1 MGTFPIFF
9 RLVPIVLVLAA
20 GLHSCG
26 GNGGGG
32 SGGPYLVGAHYYVW
46 YPSNF
51 AQGYLRSALRPAQ
64 TPALGEYSSSDPAVA
79 ERHIALAVAHGI
91 DFFSVDWWPT
101 RPAQNAAIDAG
112 LLRASNIGQIRFCIF
127 YNSFGLGERPGEGIV
142 FDSGTVSRF
151 VSDVVTIARRYF
163 AHPSYLRIDGRPVL
177 IIYLSREIRGLFPQ
191 AMSEMRQALAA
202 EGSDPFVIGDEVYW
216 AVIEA
221 NDDPEA
227 PGRVVGEPQVS
238 RARLFDALTAY
249 NLYAAERL
257 QDHGYGTDSAFIGDS
272 GALYRNYADAT
283 GVPLV
288 PGVIPGYNDRGTRL
302 SVDHFAIPRRFA
314 ADRAEGSFF
323 AEQIERIGKPF
334 ADGGLRM
341 ILVTSWNEWNEDTA
355 IEPVAP
361 APATADDRSGAQRIT
376 QGYTYEG
383 YDSTYVD
390 LVRERLGG

>member
-1 MGTFPIFF
+1 MGPFPLLPMIGG
-9 RLVPIVLVLAA
+9 VVLLLLA
-20 GLHSCG
+20 GVHSCG

-32 SGGPYLVGAHYYVW
+32 VGGGYLVGAHYYVW

-64 TPALGEYSSSDPAVA
+64 APALGEYGSSDPAVA
-79 ERHIALAVAHGI
+79 ERHIALAAAHGI
-91 DFFSVDWWPT
+91 DFFSVDWWPS
-101 RPAQNAAIDAG
+101 RPAQNVAIDAG
-112 LLRASNIGQIRFCIF
+112 LLRAGNIGQIRFCIF
-127 YNSFGLGERPGEGIV
+127 YNSFGLGERPGQGIV
-142 FDSGTVSRF
+142 FDRPTASRF

-177 IIYLSREIRGLFPQ
+177 IVYLTREIRGLLPE
-191 AMSEMRQALAA
+191 AMSEMRQALGA
-202 EGSDPFVIGDEVYW
+202 EGYDPFVIGDEIYW

-221 NDDPEA
+221 NDDPSA
-227 PGRVVGEPQVS
+227 PGRVVGEPQLA

-249 NLYAAERL
+249 NLYQAERS
-257 QDHGYGTDSAFIGDS
+257 QDRGYGSQSAFLGDSA
-272 GALYRNYADAT
+272 ALYRLYQDAT

-302 SVDHFAIPRRFA
+302 SADHFAIPRRFA
-314 ADRAEGSFF
+314 ADLPEGSFF
-323 AEQIERIGKPF
+323 TEEIERIGKPF

-341 ILVTSWNEWNEDTA
+341 VLVTSWNEWNEDTA

-361 APATADDRSGAQRIT
+361 APPTADDRSGRRAFT

-383 YDSTYVD
+383 YDGTYLD
-390 LVRERLGG
+390 LVRDRLGG